1 MADKLRRRCE
11 LSFVGQAMILTI
23 LLYATATVVSI
34 PAFTLGVEC
43 LLALLPPARRRECE
57 NEPRPSTAVLVPAHN
72 EELGIA
78 ATIASI
84 QEQLGDEDRLI
95 VIADNCTDGTA
106 LAARTAGATVCE
118 RQDDVRRGKGY
129 ALRFAFANLAATPP
143 AVVVCIDAD
152 CILEADCLSRLSRAA
167 AAWNRPVQAAYLMHA
182 PEAAGPLSAI
192 SAFAVLV
199 KNFVR
204 LRGLQRV
211 GLPCLITGSGVA
223 YPWNILAAAPH
234 PEGHIV
240 EDMRFA
246 TDLALAGYPPRPLM
260 EAVVRAPLP
269 VAAEAVASQRTRW
282 EHGHLS
288 VLLAEAPR
296 LLLGAIRS
304 GSSNLIAMA
313 LELAVPPVSL
323 FLPLFGLAGV
333 AILSAAAVSGAWG
346 AFAIWG
352 VAAATMALGLT
363 LAWQRFGRH
372 VLPPEK
378 LRCIPGYAAS
388 KFGIYRQ
395 FMNRRQTAWVRTDRG
410 QSVGGASRTHADLPA
425 SSAGSR
431 GVKSFD

>member
-1 MADKLRRRCE
+1 MADERRRRLE
-11 LSFVGQAMILTI
+11 LTFVGQAMIFTI
-23 LLYATATVVSI
+23 LLYATAVVVSI
-34 PAFTLGVEC
+34 PALTLGVEC
-43 LLALLPPARRRECE
+43 LLALLPPARRRGYE
-57 NEPRPSTAVLVPAHN
+57 NGPRPSTAVLVPAHN

-84 QEQLGDEDRLI
+84 REQLGDEDRLI

-106 LAARTAGATVCE
+106 LAAHSAGATVWE
-118 RQDDVRRGKGY
+118 RHDDERRGKGY
-129 ALRFAFANLAATPP
+129 ALRFAFGKLAPAPP
-143 AVVVCIDAD
+143 AIVVCIDAD
-152 CILEADCLSRLSRAA
+152 CILEVDCLSRLSRAA
-167 AAWNRPVQAAYLMHA
+167 AGWNRPVQAAYLMHA
-182 PEAAGPLSAI
+182 PEAAGPSSAI

-204 LRGLQRV
+204 PLGLQRV

-223 YPWNILAAAPH
+223 YPWDILAVAPH

-246 TDLALAGYPPRPLM
+246 TDLALAGYAPRPLM

-288 VLLAEAPR
+288 VLFAEAPR
-296 LLLGAIRS
+296 LLLGAMRS
-304 GSSNLIAMA
+304 GSFKPLALA

-346 AFAIWG
+346 SFVMWG
-352 VAAATMALGLT
+352 VAAATMTLGLT
-363 LAWQRFGRH
+363 LAWQRFGRQ

-395 FMNRRQTAWVRTDRG
+395 FMTRRQTVWVRTDRG
-410 QSVGGASRTHADLPA
+410 QSVGGASRTHVDAPA
-425 SSAGSR
+425 TSAGSKA
-431 GVKSFD
+431 VTSFE